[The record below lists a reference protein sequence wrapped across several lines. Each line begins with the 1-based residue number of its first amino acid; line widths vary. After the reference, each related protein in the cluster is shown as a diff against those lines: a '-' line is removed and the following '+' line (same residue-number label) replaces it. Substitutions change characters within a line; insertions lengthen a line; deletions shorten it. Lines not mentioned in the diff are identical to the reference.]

1 VGQKSNDGQKKSVK
15 REVTERV
22 CVCVCAREGGLSE
35 EDEAGQKSN
44 DGQKKSVKREVT
56 ERVCVCVCARETE
69 GNKGGR
75 QRRKREIV
83 CVRVCVRAR
92 ERAYAILRT
101 SVCDCRSLL

>member
-1 VGQKSNDGQKKSVK
+1 MRLREARQKRPRRVK
-15 REVTERV
+15 RGTTV
-22 CVCVCAREGGLSE
+22 E
-35 EDEAGQKSN
+35 ESQKSN

-83 CVRVCVRAR
+83 CVCVCVCAREREHTRLSERVCV
-92 ERAYAILRT
+92 IVGLF
-101 SVCDCRSLL
+101 CRMSSLF